1 MARRDSL
8 CCRSYTLELALS
20 CRKGCAHFRRALPRD
35 EGACG
40 VQVNVRAL
48 ASAAV
53 PLILEPERV
62 MARRDAA
69 KIDGRVGEVVPADA
83 LASATAAATAAPPT
97 ATDGVEARVD
107 PAAIE
112 VHGPDTR
119 SHGRVLASDP
129 ATPLHGVLLQSVHGL
144 LVEVEADVP
153 VEGP

>member
-8 CCRSYTLELALS
+8 CCRSYTSLELALS

-69 KIDGRVGEVVPADA
+69 KIDGRVGEVVPAEA
-83 LASATAAATAAPPT
+83 LASATAAATAAKLLSESPYWALLSVCISPKQQT
-97 ATDGVEARVD
+97 NSKLLRDR
-107 PAAIE
+107 
-112 VHGPDTR
+112 
-119 SHGRVLASDP
+119 
-129 ATPLHGVLLQSVHGL
+129 LHRRFVSI
-144 LVEVEADVP
+144 
-153 VEGP
+153 